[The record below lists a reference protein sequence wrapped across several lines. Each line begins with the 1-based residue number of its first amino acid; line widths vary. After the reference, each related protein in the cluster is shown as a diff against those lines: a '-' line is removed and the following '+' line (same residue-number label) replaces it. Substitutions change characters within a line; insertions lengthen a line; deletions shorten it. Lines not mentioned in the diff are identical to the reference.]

1 MRIALSF
8 LLTSFLCLIL
18 GGFAV
23 PYADAAEPVGIIFDT
38 DMGADIDDA
47 LALAMLHSFQDRNA
61 CRLLAVTLTNPEE
74 RATPLVQIINHFYGH
89 DVPVGRA
96 TNNKPAK
103 SGYLDTVSLK
113 DGDALRYPNPGQPNS
128 DLPPAPALLR
138 KVLAAQPDQSVIIV
152 QVGFFSNLAELLKSG
167 PDDVCSLSGV
177 DLVKKKVKWLSI
189 MGGSFAKIDGHDH
202 FTEYNIQGDRP
213 ASIAVAKDWPTP
225 ILWSGFEIGIAVPY
239 PGKSI
244 ENDFGYVA
252 HHPVADAYRLFEKM
266 PYDRPT
272 WDLTSVLVAVLPDRG
287 YFELSPAG
295 KVTVEPDGFTS
306 FVPAENGR
314 DHYLVLPADRRDRVI
329 EALVQLVS
337 QPPVAKAK

>member
-1 MRIALSF
+1 MRRTVHSLLFAIPIM
-8 LLTSFLCLIL
+8 LLTAP
-18 GGFAV
+18 GHPRV
-23 PYADAAEPVGIIFDT
+23 TAAEPVGIIFDT

-47 LALAMLHSFQDRNA
+47 LALAMLHSFEDRNA

-103 SGYLDTVSLK
+103 SGYLDTVALK
-113 DGDALRYPNPGQPNS
+113 DGEALRYPNPGKP
-128 DLPPAPALLR
+128 DAELPAAPALLR

-167 PDDVCSLSGV
+167 PDDVCSLSGL
-177 DLVKKKVKWLSI
+177 DLIKKKVKWLSI

-244 ENDFGYVA
+244 EKDFGYVA
-252 HHPVADAYRLFEKM
+252 NHPVADAYRLFEKM

-287 YFELSPAG
+287 YFDLSPAG
-295 KVTVEPDGFTS
+295 RVTVEADGFTS
-306 FVPAENGR
+306 FAPAENGR
-314 DHYLVLPADRRDRVI
+314 DHYLVLPADRRDRVV
-329 EALVQLVS
+329 EALIQLVS
-337 QPPVAKAK
+337 QPPKSK